1 MGDDVPDPADTPRV
15 LGVTVPDVQE
25 AMQSSAV
32 GLTAIQRCVIDL
44 WATGHSITDIASNLG
59 VTSRRISDEKYRA
72 ISKLRATFRTG

>member
-25 AMQSSAV
+25 AMQSAAV

-44 WATGHSITDIASNLG
+44 WATGHSITDIASHLG
-59 VTSRRISDEKYRA
+59 VPSRRISDEKYRA
-72 ISKLRATFRTG
+72 ISKLRATFRIG